1 MIIPIVGASALEF
14 WLSGVSAFPPNQF
27 SVQNRKL
34 VSLPEEYFVDY
45 QEENYRAISS
55 QYGLSLPI
63 QIMVNKDADRKSG
76 NCFHIRMRP
85 KKLPD
90 KSFVRLNKD
99 IYISSPELC
108 FIQVAKV
115 LPLPKL
121 VEAANDFCAMYSLNP
136 NAALQQIARD
146 PIVSTQNI
154 LSFLEQTKG
163 LAGIK
168 KARQAIAYAVDASFS
183 PKESELAALASIRLS
198 QGGYGMPKPGLNR
211 DILLSEDAAKILGRN
226 TCCCDL
232 VWEKQRVIVEYD
244 SNLTHLSVNQHAY
257 DKRKTNA
264 LNMSG
269 YKVFYVTAENMSS
282 FKSIEATFSNLR
294 KMLGLRPM
302 KSTMEKYESIR
313 REAVHAIVFTP
324 WREYIKE

>member
-14 WLSGVSAFPPNQF
+14 WLSGVSAFPANQF
-27 SVQNRKL
+27 SIKNRKL

-45 QEENYRAISS
+45 QEKNYKDISS

-76 NCFHIRMRP
+76 NYFHICMRP
-85 KKLPD
+85 KTLPD
-90 KSFVRLNKD
+90 KSFIRLDNN

-108 FIQVAKV
+108 FIQMANV

-121 VEAANDFCAMYSLNP
+121 VETANDFCAMYSLKP
-136 NAALQQIARD
+136 NATLQQIARD
-146 PIVSTQNI
+146 PIISTQSI
-154 LSFLEQTKG
+154 MSFLEKTKG

-168 KARQAIAYAVDASFS
+168 KARQAISYAVDASFS

-198 QGGYGMPKPGLNR
+198 LGGYGMPKPGLNR
-211 DILLSEDAAKILGRN
+211 DILLSEDAAKILGRK

-232 VWEKQRVIVEYD
+232 VWEKQGVIVEYD
-244 SNLTHLSVNQHAY
+244 SNLTHLSTNQHAY

-269 YKVFYVTAENMSS
+269 YKVFYVTAENMNS
-282 FKSIEATFSNLR
+282 FKNIEATFSNLR

-302 KSTMEKYESIR
+302 KSSMAKYESIR
-313 REAVHAIVFTP
+313 REAVHDIVFTP
-324 WREYIKE
+324 WRKYIK